1 MKTMHRMVLHF
12 GLAACLSAP
21 LFTTAAEDDRSP
33 DTDIWSKVRASLF
46 KNRPISNDDGTVIQ
60 LEAPARAED
69 AATVPIAIKTPI
81 RQTQSQY
88 IKSIYL
94 LVDRNPSPI
103 AAVFTLSPES
113 GRADIETRIRVEQ
126 YTWVRAIAEMSDG
139 KLFMTTRYVK
149 ASGGCSAP
157 AGKDQAAAMARLGK
171 IKTILGEPVNRN
183 QPTLVQLMVSHPN
196 NSGLAMDQLTRLHIP
211 AHYVRKINVR
221 YGQQPILTA
230 ELDFSIS
237 ENPHFRF
244 YFVPRG
250 DEKLHVE
257 VEDTKDQVF
266 RSVIDVRTNG

>member
-1 MKTMHRMVLHF
+1 MKTMRRMILHF
-12 GLAACLSAP
+12 GLAVCLSAP
-21 LFTTAAEDDRSP
+21 LFATAADDDHSP
-33 DTDIWSKVRASLF
+33 DNEIWSKVRASLF
-46 KNRPISNDDGTVIQ
+46 KNRPISNDDGTVIH

-69 AATVPIAIKTPI
+69 AATVPIAIRTPV
-81 RQTQSQY
+81 RQTQNQY

-103 AAVFTLSPES
+103 AAVLTLSPES

-126 YTWVRAIAEMSDG
+126 YTWIRAIAEMNDG
-139 KLFMTTRYVK
+139 KLFMATRYVK

-171 IKTILGEPVNRN
+171 IKTMLGEPVNRN

-221 YGQQPILTA
+221 YGEQPILTA

-266 RSVIDVRTNG
+266 RSAIDVRTNG